1 MTRLLEERCHLLRG
15 NRIISLLCLGTD
27 SLSSGQR
34 RLIPRAARAGIQ
46 DPGSSRGAAARPWPL
61 SPAPPPLELSRRFS
75 HRCPFSASS
84 PSRVSIPGCEH
95 IAVCPKSSLLG
106 NSWKQDRGG
115 NRTASAGTGRRAGN
129 RPTGS
134 LHSFPGFRLVSAV
147 SSATTGLF
155 IQLNTVSCPESFRS
169 SLVLAAA
176 ADAKVRRV
184 GSPFTSLSPII
195 FSVPRTS
202 LAPLEC

>member
-84 PSRVSIPGCEH
+84 PARVSIPGCEH

-115 NRTASAGTGRRAGN
+115 NRTASAGTGRRTGTQTHREPAQLSRLSACPCCVFCHH
-129 RPTGS
+129 RP
-134 LHSFPGFRLVSAV
+134 LHSAQHRILSRELQGFP
-147 SSATTGLF
+147 
-155 IQLNTVSCPESFRS
+155 C
-169 SLVLAAA
+169 
-176 ADAKVRRV
+176 V
-184 GSPFTSLSPII
+184 GSS
-195 FSVPRTS
+195 
-202 LAPLEC
+202 C